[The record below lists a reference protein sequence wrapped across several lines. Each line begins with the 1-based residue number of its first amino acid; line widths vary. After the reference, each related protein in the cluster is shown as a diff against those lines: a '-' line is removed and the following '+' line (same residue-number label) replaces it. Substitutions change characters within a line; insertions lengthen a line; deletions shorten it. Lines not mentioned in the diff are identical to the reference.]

1 MLTQIVASDSM
12 DRVFSDLH
20 RLSSSF
26 NIAIECGC
34 PGYPLPQLQVNVYFN
49 TNCTTTFFV
58 LV

>member
-34 PGYPLPQLQVNVYFN
+34 PGYPLPQLQVDVYFN
-49 TNCTTTFFV
+49 IK
-58 LV
+58 